1 MTNKIYDFAFTGNMT
16 PYRAQ
21 KIAQIRNL
29 NYTVDVL
36 TNLWGLARDSQI
48 AKSRYLLN
56 LHQSPEHR
64 IFESCRCAMYLNT
77 TMGVYS
83 EDSLDLPSEAKLI
96 SKLKTKIIIYV
107 LCHTNVIYTNSLS
120 IYAKY
125 TWAVPILMK
134 YQDESYENAFWKQL
148 LEIKD
153 DWINCEMVGTIS
165 GSAHNKINLDA
176 LTKQIL
182 NFKSWMLPDFHHFYP
197 TRINFDTDNSHPFL
211 QVIIRDLKTKLNI
224 VTPKIVYA
232 SNYWMTTPN
241 KMLLFI
247 EWNKILMEKALEHPK
262 IKENANYKRKYYSH
276 LPFVIERLNP
286 CFFI

>member
-1 MTNKIYDFAFTGNMT
+1 
-16 PYRAQ
+16 
-21 KIAQIRNL
+21 
-29 NYTVDVL
+29 
-36 TNLWGLARDSQI
+36 
-48 AKSRYLLN
+48 
-56 LHQSPEHR
+56 
-64 IFESCRCAMYLNT
+64 
-77 TMGVYS
+77 
-83 EDSLDLPSEAKLI
+83 
-96 SKLKTKIIIYV
+96 
-107 LCHTNVIYTNSLS
+107 
-120 IYAKY
+120 
-125 TWAVPILMK
+125 
-134 YQDESYENAFWKQL
+134 
-148 LEIKD
+148 
-153 DWINCEMVGTIS
+153 
-165 GSAHNKINLDA
+165 
-176 LTKQIL
+176 
-182 NFKSWMLPDFHHFYP
+182 MLPDFHHFYP